1 MMEMIMEIMND
12 YKSGNLSE
20 EEAIK
25 MILEKLIDSGVIETN
40 SKREEEKK
48 EEMIEEDNKENEEE
62 MMEEEVEEYN
72 EKWVKIERWLAP
84 LEEKDFILE
93 DVKVPIKID
102 HIDDAEGSV
111 LRYKTKDDGV
121 YVELLLPEKLAKE
134 YQYLSPG
141 YRKDEENKIL
151 YEISLTNNPKR
162 KKEELVETYSK
173 EINLPTKLKKYLLFN
188 NNPKLFELTKIK
200 TSNIRNIEKQEK
212 VDSYLEIF
220 KQINKIK

>member
-1 MMEMIMEIMND
+1 MMETIMEIMND
-12 YKSGNLSE
+12 YKSGNISE

-25 MILEKLIDSGVIETN
+25 MILEKLMDSGVIETN
-40 SKREEEKK
+40 SKKEEEKEEEMK
-48 EEMIEEDNKENEEE
+48 EEDKENIEEDKEET
-62 MMEEEVEEYN
+62 EEYS
-72 EKWVKIERWLAP
+72 EKWVKVERWLAP
-84 LEEKDFILE
+84 KEEKDYILE
-93 DVKVPIKID
+93 DVKIPVKID
-102 HIDDAEGSV
+102 HIDNVDGSV
-111 LRYKTKDDGV
+111 LGYKTKEDGV

-141 YRKDEENKIL
+141 YRKDGENKIL

-200 TSNIRNIEKQEK
+200 TSNIGNIERQEK

-220 KQINKIK
+220 YQINKIK

>member
-1 MMEMIMEIMND
+1 MMEIIMEIIND
-12 YKSGNLSE
+12 YKSGNISE

-25 MILEKLIDSGVIETN
+25 MILEKLIDSGIIETN
-40 SKREEEKK
+40 SKTEKKQEEE
-48 EEMIEEDNKENEEE
+48 IEENNKENEEE
-62 MMEEEVEEYN
+62 VNEEEVEEYN
-72 EKWVKIERWLAP
+72 EKWVKVERWLAP
-84 LEEKDFILE
+84 KEEKEFILE

-102 HIDDAEGSV
+102 HIEDVEGSV
-111 LRYKTKDDGV
+111 LKYKTKEDGI
-121 YVELLLPEKLAKE
+121 YVELLLPVKLAKE

-141 YRKDEENKIL
+141 YRKDGENKVL

-200 TSNIRNIEKQEK
+200 TSNIKNIERQEK
-212 VDSYLEIF
+212 VDSYLEVF
-220 KQINKIK
+220 YQINKIK

>member
-1 MMEMIMEIMND
+1 MIEMIMEIIND

-40 SKREEEKK
+40 SKIEEKT
-48 EEMIEEDNKENEEE
+48 EEDNEENEKEE

-72 EKWVKIERWLAP
+72 KKWVKVERWLAP
-84 LEEKDFILE
+84 KEEKEFILE

-102 HIDDAEGSV
+102 HIEDVDGSV
-111 LRYKTKDDGV
+111 LRYKTKDDGI

-141 YRKDEENKIL
+141 YRKDGENKVL

-200 TSNIRNIEKQEK
+200 TSNIKNIERQEK
-212 VDSYLEIF
+212 VESYLDIF
-220 KQINKIK
+220 YQINRIK

>member
-1 MMEMIMEIMND
+1 MMEIIIEIMND
-12 YKSGNLSE
+12 YKSGNISE

-25 MILEKLIDSGVIETN
+25 MILEKLMDSGIIETN
-40 SKREEEKK
+40 NKMEEKK
-48 EEMIEEDNKENEEE
+48 EEEMKEDNKEKEEKVS
-62 MMEEEVEEYN
+62 EEEVEEYN

-84 LEEKDFILE
+84 KEEKDFILE

-102 HIDDAEGSV
+102 HIDDTKGSV
-111 LRYKTKDDGV
+111 LEYKTKEDGI
-121 YVELLLPEKLAKE
+121 YVELLLPEKIAKE

-141 YRKDEENKIL
+141 YRKDGENKVL

-200 TSNIRNIEKQEK
+200 TTNIKNIERQEK

-220 KQINKIK
+220 KEINKIK

>member
-1 MMEMIMEIMND
+1 MMETIMEIMND

-25 MILEKLIDSGVIETN
+25 MILEKLMDSGVIETN
-40 SKREEEKK
+40 SKKEEEKEEEMK
-48 EEMIEEDNKENEEE
+48 EEDKENIEEDEEKT
-62 MMEEEVEEYN
+62 EEYS
-72 EKWVKIERWLAP
+72 EKWVKVERWLAP
-84 LEEKDFILE
+84 KEEKDYILE
-93 DVKVPIKID
+93 DVKIPVKID
-102 HIDDAEGSV
+102 HIDNVDGSI
-111 LRYKTKDDGV
+111 LGYKTKDDGV

-141 YRKDEENKIL
+141 YRKDGESKVL

-200 TSNIRNIEKQEK
+200 TSNISNIEKQEK
-212 VDSYLEIF
+212 VNSYLELF
-220 KQINKIK
+220 YQINKIK

>member
-1 MMEMIMEIMND
+1 MMEMIMQIMND
-12 YKSGNLSE
+12 YKSGNISE

-25 MILEKLIDSGVIETN
+25 MILEKLIDSGVKETN
-40 SKREEEKK
+40 SKREEEKEKEVK
-48 EEMIEEDNKENEEE
+48 EEEEENKEENN
-62 MMEEEVEEYN
+62 EEVEEYS
-72 EKWVKIERWLAP
+72 EKWVKVERWLAP

-93 DVKVPIKID
+93 DVKIPIKID
-102 HIDDAEGSV
+102 HIDDTEGSV
-111 LRYKTKDDGV
+111 LQYKTKDDGI

-141 YRKDEENKIL
+141 YRKDGENKVL

-188 NNPKLFELTKIK
+188 NNSKLFELTKIK
-200 TSNIRNIEKQEK
+200 TSNIKNIEKQEK